1 MRTLTY
7 IAKDADSGRRVQSVL
22 EGELQISGSLISR
35 LKSRPEGILVN
46 GRKVYTTFRLAPGD
60 ILTAAVGDEAPKR
73 ELIPCPMGLDI
84 VYEDEDFL
92 ILNKPAGLA
101 VQPTQN
107 EGEMTLENG
116 LLAYLKAGEYPHP
129 VSRLDRGTTGLMAV
143 AKSGYGHELLKRRL
157 HTKDYYREYRGLIAG
172 TITPAAGRIEGGITT
187 EEGSSYKRCVS
198 PMGTPSL
205 TEYETLEVCNGYS
218 LLRLIPRTG
227 RTHQLRVHLAYAGH
241 PLVGDWLYGEA
252 SPLMDRPALHSC
264 LLYLKHPL
272 TGEELTFTAPLPE
285 DMGALA
291 SAMIYCAGGTT

>member
-1 MRTLTY
+1 MRTLVYT
-7 IAKDADSGRRVQSVL
+7 AKDADAGRRVQSVL
-22 EGELQISGSLISR
+22 EGELQVSSSLISR
-35 LKSRPEGILVN
+35 LKSRPQGILVN
-46 GRKVYTTFRLAPGD
+46 GAKVYTTYRLAPGD
-60 ILTAAVGDEAPKR
+60 ILTVAVGDEAPRRSLVPYKM
-73 ELIPCPMGLDI
+73 ELDI

-92 ILNKPAGLA
+92 IINKPAGLA

-116 LLAYLKAGEYPHP
+116 LLAYLPEGEYPHP

-157 HTKDYYREYRGLIAG
+157 HTKDYYREYRGVIAG
-172 TITPAAGRIEGGITT
+172 TITPASGRIEGGITT

-198 PMGTPSL
+198 PAGAPSL
-205 TEYETLEVCNGYS
+205 TEYETLQTCNGYS

-252 SPLMDRPALHSC
+252 SPQIDRPALHSY

-285 DMGALA
+285 DMARFVE
-291 SAMIYCAGGTT
+291 GGV

>member
-7 IAKDADSGRRVQSVL
+7 IAKDADAGRRVQSVL
-22 EGELQISGSLISR
+22 EGELQISSSLISR
-35 LKSRPEGILVN
+35 LKSRPQGILVN
-46 GRKVYTTFRLAPGD
+46 GAKVYTTYRLAPGD
-60 ILTAAVGDEAPKR
+60 ILTATVVDEAPR
-73 ELIPCPMGLDI
+73 RSLVPCKMELDI

-92 ILNKPAGLA
+92 IINKPAGLA

-116 LLAYLKAGEYPHP
+116 LLAYLPEGEYPHP

-157 HTKDYYREYRGLIAG
+157 HTKDYYREYRGVIAG
-172 TITPAAGRIEGGITT
+172 TITPANGCIEGGITT

-198 PMGTPSL
+198 PTGAPSL
-205 TEYETLEVCNGYS
+205 TEYETLQTCNGYS

-252 SPLMDRPALHSC
+252 APQIGRPALHSY

-285 DMGALA
+285 DM
-291 SAMIYCAGGTT
+291 AGVLLRSNDAQFL